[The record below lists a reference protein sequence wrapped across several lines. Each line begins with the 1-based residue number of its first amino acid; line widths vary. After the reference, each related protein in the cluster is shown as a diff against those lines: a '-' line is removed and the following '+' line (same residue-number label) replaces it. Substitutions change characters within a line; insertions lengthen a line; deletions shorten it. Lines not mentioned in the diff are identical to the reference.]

1 MARNVSKPEARNY
14 LDKAE
19 EFLAEAKESMIRKRF
34 TASAFNSIQS
44 IINANDA
51 LTISLIGIRASRDH
65 REAIKTHTEV
75 VRTTGDDCGRQI
87 LIKAL
92 TLRSEVGY
100 SGKAVSKS
108 SAEKTLKDSIIFIEW
123 AKKYITV

>member
-1 MARNVSKPEARNY
+1 MVRKINKSEAKNY

-19 EFLAEAKESMIRKRF
+19 EFLDESKDAMLKSRF

-51 LTISLIGIRASRDH
+51 LTIFVIGVRASKDH
-65 REAIKTHTEV
+65 REAINTHIETI
-75 VRTTGDDCGRQI
+75 RTTGDVSGKQI

-92 TLRSEVGY
+92 NMRSEVGY
-100 SGKAVSKS
+100 SGKAVGKGL
-108 SAEKTLKDSIIFIEW
+108 AEKLLKDAINFIEW
-123 AKKYITV
+123 VKKYS